1 MAEPTDVLMR
11 LLEEKRLV
19 PLLNQT
25 KWRELIGAMGEL
37 SLIELNVRIK
47 YLQDDQEPVGY
58 APIWWEQLEQ
68 TGLKNIEWLEI
79 KALKEIGAGLLAP
92 TLQEDYTDLIQKVL
106 DRYSI
111 PYAVEGEVFRITGY
125 QQLQ

>member
-1 MAEPTDVLMR
+1 MAEPVDVLSR

-19 PLLNQT
+19 PILNQT
-25 KWRELIGAMGEL
+25 KWREQIGAMCEL
-37 SLIELNVRIK
+37 SLIDLNVRMK
-47 YLQDDQEPVGY
+47 YLQDDKEPVGY
-58 APIWWEQLEQ
+58 APIWWNQLEQ
-68 TGLKNIEWLEI
+68 TGLNNIEWLEI

-92 TLQEDYTDLIQKVL
+92 TLQEDYTDLVQKVL

-111 PYAVEGEVFRITGY
+111 PYIVEGEVFRITGY